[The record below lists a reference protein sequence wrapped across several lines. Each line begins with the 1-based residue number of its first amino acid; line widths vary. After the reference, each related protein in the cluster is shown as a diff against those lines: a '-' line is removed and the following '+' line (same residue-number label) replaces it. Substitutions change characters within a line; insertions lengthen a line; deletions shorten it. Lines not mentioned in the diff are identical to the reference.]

1 MENQFIELNLAI
13 GSYNCYGL
21 GEHNH
26 RRFRHIFNW
35 QKWAMFTRD
44 VAPIDEWNFYGQHPF
59 IMCVEDD
66 FAFGIYMHNSNAQ
79 EFILSPNPGTVFSMK
94 LTHYLFYIQQS
105 HGDLLVALLT

>member
-79 EFILSPNPGTVFSMK
+79 EFILSPNPGIYGQVKDF
-94 LTHYLFYIQQS
+94 F
-105 HGDLLVALLT
+105 